1 MVTVW
6 HLGWGPISTRVSMIP
21 VTTGRE
27 CDRLCTTVLGSDLS
41 HCHILFVQTC
51 PMAIL
56 YLASEQNRERD
67 VAPSS
72 NQEKRKEDWGFLWIR
87 PTILRKG
94 HSFSFMPNSVEMG
107 RNDSILY
114 VCCERLIVIF
124 LYLNYLGVTLTN
136 KSLEFGRGTQ
146 GKSNHAD
153 CFLLNNMLGQLSMS
167 AKITE
172 HRRGDAES
180 ILTCFRLHWKVGL
193 SLQDAIDNF
202 STVPIRWVISIRCS
216 DLDDKRACND
226 RKVTENNLVHVHMK
240 KAWS

>member
-1 MVTVW
+1 MWHRQVT
-6 HLGWGPISTRVSMIP
+6 R
-21 VTTGRE
+21 
-27 CDRLCTTVLGSDLS
+27 
-41 HCHILFVQTC
+41 
-51 PMAIL
+51 
-56 YLASEQNRERD
+56 
-67 VAPSS
+67 
-72 NQEKRKEDWGFLWIR
+72 KRGKRTEDFCEFLWIR

-193 SLQDAIDNF
+193 SLQDAVDNF
-202 STVPIRWVISIRCS
+202 STVPIRWVVSIRCS

>member
-6 HLGWGPISTRVSMIP
+6 HLGWGPISTRVSMIT

-27 CDRLCTTVLGSDLS
+27 CDRLCTTVLGSDVS
-41 HCHILFVQTC
+41 HCRILYVQTC
-51 PMAIL
+51 PMALL

-124 LYLNYLGVTLTN
+124 LYLNYLGVTLTD

-146 GKSNHAD
+146 GKSNHPD

-202 STVPIRWVISIRCS
+202 STVPIRWVVSIRCS